1 MVWFGCFGLIW
12 LHVELKGLLNGPRGL
27 ESVLCRGGSECQL
40 RPVRVEG
47 VLEQVCVV
55 VVYHVPI
62 VTIGHGLLK
71 KFWPLILGCVLRTAG
86 SSIIWNYA
94 DPLTSLELLNCYLTL
109 ANQLYFHTVRPGGLG
124 PFYRVSLSRILI
136 KIHPR
141 IEYAP

>member
-1 MVWFGCFGLIW
+1 MGVNNAIKQATLIFSVYHLLLTQSRLLLVLLHINALVWFGCFGLIW

-71 KFWPLILGCVLRTAG
+71 KFWPLILGCVLC
-86 SSIIWNYA
+86 
-94 DPLTSLELLNCYLTL
+94 TSLELLNYYLTL
-109 ANQLYFHTVRPGGLG
+109 AIRSGRVRIS
-124 PFYRVSLSRILI
+124 V
-136 KIHPR
+136 
-141 IEYAP
+141 